1 MTTTY
6 FITGANRGIG
16 YELAKKI
23 SENKDNVVV
32 ATTRSWARAE
42 QLKELKRSNLEII
55 QLDVTHS
62 VDQLKAALGKL
73 KILQE
78 NGVDVFIQ
86 NAGIYLEAGAST
98 ATAPIEHYTDLFN
111 ANTLSGIKV
120 YQAIYPYW
128 IRENKGVTKKAVYVS
143 SIVASMTGFIFPSFG
158 YGLSKSALNFHAK
171 HTAFENSNSENPVLK
186 ESITISL
193 HPGVVATDMGSA
205 AIEKFRQNGG
215 AIGLDLDKMVI
226 SPPHSASD
234 IVKVIDG
241 LKLEDTGSFISH
253 DGAKIPFWGSW

>member
-98 ATAPIEHYTDLFN
+98 ATHQLST
-111 ANTLSGIKV
+111 TLTSSMLT
-120 YQAIYPYW
+120 
-128 IRENKGVTKKAVYVS
+128 RSLVS
-143 SIVASMTGFIFPSFG
+143 RFTRPSTHTG
-158 YGLSKSALNFHAK
+158 LERTRALLRK
-171 HTAFENSNSENPVLK
+171 LCMSRRL
-186 ESITISL
+186 L
-193 HPGVVATDMGSA
+193 
-205 AIEKFRQNGG
+205 
-215 AIGLDLDKMVI
+215 
-226 SPPHSASD
+226 PP
-234 IVKVIDG
+234 
-241 LKLEDTGSFISH
+241 
-253 DGAKIPFWGSW
+253 

>member
-86 NAGIYLEAGAST
+86 NAGRCKHCHS
-98 ATAPIEHYTDLFN
+98 PIEHYTDLFN

-253 DGAKIPFWGSW
+253 DGAKIPF